1 MVEWIDPSAA
11 VSGTDAYVTIAGGFW
26 WASQLTIHHPL
37 PWGQRRQEVVEV
49 EREGNGYV
57 PMLRAVTEAIR
68 GGALEHPLHTAAATA
83 EIYSTLDEIRRQI
96 TR

>member
-1 MVEWIDPSAA
+1 MTTSPEHRPLRCGLV
-11 VSGTDAYVTIAGGFW
+11 G
-26 WASQLTIHHPL
+26 ASQLTAHHPL
-37 PWGQRRQEVVEV
+37 PWEQRRQEVIEV

-68 GGALEHPLHTAAATA
+68 AGDLEHPLHTAAATA